1 MPPGSS
7 LVFLGVY
14 SVPPHCPQSWEKW
27 GLWGAVTTY
36 DYVDS
41 DGEGETG
48 WEAADGP
55 LGEKYQF
62 KRQMWEMVL
71 QPGRDRQLLAPAAR
85 ALMQSHSVCSSAP
98 TLLPRLPPPQH
109 LCSGLQNVNDH
120 PHCALWLAGL
130 RQGTYR
136 CGHF

>member
-1 MPPGSS
+1 MAALLSSHCASDWFQWGAAASFKVPPGSS
-7 LVFLGVY
+7 LVFLGL
-14 SVPPHCPQSWEKW
+14 PHCPQSWEKW

-36 DYVDS
+36 DYMDS

-71 QPGRDRQLLAPAAR
+71 QPGRDSQLLAPAAR
-85 ALMQSHSVCSSAP
+85 ALMQS
-98 TLLPRLPPPQH
+98 
-109 LCSGLQNVNDH
+109 LCLQQRSCVI
-120 PHCALWLAGL
+120 A
-130 RQGTYR
+130 
-136 CGHF
+136 